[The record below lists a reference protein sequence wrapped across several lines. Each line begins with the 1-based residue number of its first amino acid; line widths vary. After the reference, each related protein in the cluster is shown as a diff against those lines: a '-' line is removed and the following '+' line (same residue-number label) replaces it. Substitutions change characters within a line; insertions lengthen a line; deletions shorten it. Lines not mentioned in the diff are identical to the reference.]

1 MLAKQRRA
9 ADHRNPVRLPVGAH
23 LFASYPMTG
32 IPVVTPFFHHDSN
45 TWSYVVRDPYSKA
58 AAIIDAVLDFDA
70 KAARTATSS
79 AQALV
84 DHVVSEQLD
93 VLWLLETH
101 AHADHLSA
109 AHWLKAMHFPETT
122 LAIGEGIRA
131 VQKAFRPIFNLG
143 QHFPVDGSQFDH
155 LFVDNERFAIGGLQ
169 VRVIAVPGHTSDSN
183 AYLVGDAL
191 FTGDS
196 LFMPDGG
203 TARCDFPGG
212 DAATLYRSI
221 RRMYELPDDTRVFV
235 CHDYGPGGR
244 DIACETSIGAQKREN
259 IHVRDGVGEAEFVAV
274 RTARDATLAMPA
286 LLLPSVQVN
295 LRAGALPEPD
305 DNGIRYLKLPLNQ
318 FG

>member
-1 MLAKQRRA
+1 
-9 ADHRNPVRLPVGAH
+9 
-23 LFASYPMTG
+23 MTITG
-32 IPVVTPFFHHDSN
+32 TPVVAPFFHQDSN
-45 TWSYVVRDPYSKA
+45 TWSYVVRDPATNA
-58 AAIIDAVLDFDA
+58 AAVIDPVLDFDA
-70 KAARTATSS
+70 GAGRTSTDA

-84 DHVVSEQLD
+84 DHVAAEGLD
-93 VLWLLETH
+93 VRWLLETH

-109 AHWLKAMHFPETT
+109 AQWLKATHWAHAT
-122 LAIGEGIRA
+122 LAIGEGIRS

-143 QHFPVDGSQFDH
+143 EHFPVDGSQFDH
-155 LFVDNERFAIGGLQ
+155 LFTDNEAFAIGGLQ
-169 VRVIAVPGHTSDSN
+169 ARVIAVPGHTSDSN
-183 AYLVGDAL
+183 AFLIGDAL

-212 DAATLYRSI
+212 DAAMLYRSI
-221 RRMYELPDDTRVFV
+221 RRMYELPDETRVFV

-244 DIACETSIGAQKREN
+244 EVACETTIGAQKRGN

-295 LRAGALPEPD
+295 IRAGAMPEPEG
-305 DNGIRYLKLPLNQ
+305 NGIRYLKLPIDQ
-318 FG
+318 FGERA